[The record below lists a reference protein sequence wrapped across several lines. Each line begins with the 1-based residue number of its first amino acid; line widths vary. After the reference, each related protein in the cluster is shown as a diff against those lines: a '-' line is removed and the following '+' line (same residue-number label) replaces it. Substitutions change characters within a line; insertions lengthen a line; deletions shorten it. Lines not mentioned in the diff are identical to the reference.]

1 MFKKSV
7 LYLLFVIIGIRIR
20 FYIISIERSRKCTDI
35 TLYFFSPRCRPY
47 YHKLIGISKN
57 TYIQSVSKICVY
69 INLKDEKY
77 VSPGSHIRCQVNYNV
92 WISVTSYALV
102 ISVDIKLGRFK
113 FCVGYQSFFYRSLKS
128 SPVLSYSLSDTH
140 FVISLIIPKMVS
152 FLNVIYFLKL
162 YLITCLKDY
171 IDGTILDVLV
181 WMNNVRYCMTNLLCL
196 V

>member
-1 MFKKSV
+1 MHR
-7 LYLLFVIIGIRIR
+7 YH
-20 FYIISIERSRKCTDI
+20 
-35 TLYFFSPRCRPY
+35 TLFFSPRCRPY

-77 VSPGSHIRCQVNYNV
+77 MSPGSHIRCQLNYNV

-128 SPVLSYSLSDTH
+128 SLVFTVWYAFCYIFNNSEDG
-140 FVISLIIPKMVS
+140 FVFVRDIFFEVIPGYMSKR
-152 FLNVIYFLKL
+152 L
-162 YLITCLKDY
+162 Y
-171 IDGTILDVLV
+171 
-181 WMNNVRYCMTNLLCL
+181 WRYHSRRSRMDE
-196 V
+196 